1 MTPDR
6 RSLQPATLY
15 LLALACAAAGAT
27 EPPSVAP
34 DVEVVATPLHGLGV
48 PRDQVPANVQ
58 VAGEADLYR
67 LRPVTVA
74 ELLERDFASVHVNEA
89 QSNPFQP
96 DVSFRGFTASPLL
109 GNPIGLSVYVDGVRV
124 NESFGDTVSW
134 DLVPTGAISS
144 VQLLPGANPVF
155 GLNTLG
161 GALVLRTLSGRD
173 APGLTGRVAAGSFDR
188 RALSLRA
195 GGTHGAFDGLV
206 ALNGF
211 DEDGWRD
218 QSSSRVRQGFA
229 KLGWK
234 GGDTRVELALTHARN
249 RLVGNGLAPEAWLEE
264 RREAVYT
271 YPDESRPKLDFAT
284 LNFTHALREGVL
296 VSASAYRRRLHLGTA
311 NGDAEYDDGGTRLDV
326 GDDGYGAEFRR
337 TSTRQHTSGA
347 TLQFAWAATLAGH
360 ANRLTVG
367 ASFDRG
373 RSRFRQFEQAA
384 EFSMDRGAVATGE
397 AELDTDIAGF
407 NRYWGVYLTD
417 TLELAENVHLTASGR
432 YNHARVSIA
441 DRSGEEPEL
450 DGRHRFSR
458 FNPALGVTYAM
469 TPTLTLY
476 GAYDE
481 GFRVPTPVELTCAD
495 PDAPCSLPVG
505 FVADPPLDAVVA
517 KSWEAGARGL
527 LGGSWR
533 WNATVYTTALDND
546 ILFTAVGGSQG
557 FFANVPK
564 TRRRG
569 LEFGVQ
575 GTAGP
580 LRLAGNLAFIDATFD
595 SAVDLFNPVANAV
608 DPGQPAAIAVD
619 PGDRLPGT
627 PRRLLKLNADYDVTR
642 RLSLG
647 IGLQHASGQRLR
659 GDESNRQPGLGGYT
673 LVNLRGSLDLG
684 RGMRLFT
691 RVDNLLGRDYASLGA
706 LNRNGFDA
714 DGEPL
719 GGVGPGP
726 VQRFVSPGTPRSVW
740 VGIEVGLGGGND

>member
-1 MTPDR
+1 M
-6 RSLQPATLY
+6 LCA
-15 LLALACAAAGAT
+15 LALALALAHAAAGAT
-27 EPPSVAP
+27 EPPAVAP

-48 PRDQVPANVQ
+48 PRDQVPGNVQ
-58 VAGEADLYR
+58 VAGER
-67 LRPVTVA
+67 ELRRQRPATVA

-96 DVSFRGFTASPLL
+96 DVSFRGFAASPLL

-134 DLVPTGAISS
+134 DLIPTVAVSE

-173 APGLTGRVAAGSFDR
+173 APGFAGRLAAGSFDR

-206 ALNGF
+206 ALSGF

-218 QSSSRVRQGFA
+218 RSGSRVRQGFG
-229 KLGWK
+229 KFGWQSE
-234 GGDTRVELALTHARN
+234 DTRVELALTHARN
-249 RLVGNGLAPEAWLEE
+249 RLVGNGLVPEPWLEQ

-271 YPDESRPKLDFAT
+271 HPDESRPKLDFAT
-284 LNFTHALREGVL
+284 VSFTHTLREGAML
-296 VSASAYRRRLHLGTA
+296 TASAYHRRLRLGTA
-311 NGDAEYDDGGTRLDV
+311 NGDAEFDDGDTPLDL
-326 GDDGYGAEFRR
+326 GDDEYEAEFRR
-337 TSTRQHTSGA
+337 TSTRQRTRGA
-347 TLQFAWAATLAGH
+347 ALQFAWAGTLAGR
-360 ANRLTVG
+360 ANRLAVG

-373 RSRFRQFEQAA
+373 RSRFRQFEQEA
-384 EFSMDRGAVATGE
+384 EFSADRGALATGE
-397 AELDTDIAGF
+397 AELDTDVAGS
-407 NRYWGVYLTD
+407 NRYRGIYLTD
-417 TLELAENVHLTASGR
+417 TLELAEGVHLTASGR
-432 YNHARVSIA
+432 YNHARVRIA

-458 FNPALGVTYAM
+458 FNPALGLTWAA
-469 TPTLTLY
+469 TPALTVHGGY
-476 GAYDE
+476 SE

-495 PDAPCSLPVG
+495 PEAPCSLPVG

-517 KSWEAGARGL
+517 KSWEAGVRGR
-527 LGGSWR
+527 LGASWR
-533 WNATVYTTALDND
+533 WTAAAYTTALTND

-569 LEFGVQ
+569 LEFGLQ
-575 GTAGP
+575 GAAGP
-580 LRLAGNLAFIDATFD
+580 VRLAGNLAFMDATFE
-595 SAVDLFNPVANAV
+595 SAVDLFNPVANAA
-608 DPGQPAAIAVD
+608 DPAQPAAIAVEA
-619 PGDRLPGT
+619 GDRLPGT
-627 PRRLLKLNADYDVTR
+627 PRRLLKLNADYDLTT

-647 IGLQHASGQRLR
+647 LNLQHASAQRLR
-659 GDESNRQPGLGGYT
+659 GDESNVQPAIGGYT
-673 LVNLRGSLDLG
+673 LLNLRGSFELG
-684 RGMRLFT
+684 RGARVYA
-691 RVDNLLGRDYASLGA
+691 RVDNVLGREYATLGA

-714 DGEPL
+714 GGPL
-719 GGVGPGP
+719 EGAGPGP

-740 VGIEVGLGGGND
+740 VGIEVGLGGGEG